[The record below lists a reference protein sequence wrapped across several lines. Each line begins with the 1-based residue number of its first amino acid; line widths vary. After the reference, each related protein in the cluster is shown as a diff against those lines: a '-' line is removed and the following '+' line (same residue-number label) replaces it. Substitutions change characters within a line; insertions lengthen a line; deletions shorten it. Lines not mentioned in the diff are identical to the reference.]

1 MLVSPCRAWLGVAAE
16 APKPL
21 QVMSSQAQGILEGE
35 TSAPAY
41 RGADEQAGQDGRI
54 PFLNG
59 RDGRI
64 SEGAPR
70 LEAVSVASAAEVVSD
85 LPGTE
90 PARMEPTGHGARDE
104 EQRTLYPYRAQVNEH
119 SVPQQQQQQQV
130 LQQSSPI
137 RDFLGVPAD
146 APQQQQQQGVPHR
159 QAQQPGGM
167 MGQHDATVTLQQV
180 TTRVVT
186 TSPPEDLPAP
196 PDQPHGAQAMWIA
209 RLGEFFQRRVTQA
222 AAAVAPVLERSPR
235 PNFRAIPPAPSS
247 WGASREAPLFTP
259 EAEQVMQQWPKRA
272 PLLHG
277 QGAPGLPPP
286 PLPKP

>member
-104 EQRTLYPYRAQVNEH
+104 ETAHIISIPCTSQHATNSSNSGSSH
-119 SVPQQQQQQQV
+119 SNP
-130 LQQSSPI
+130 
-137 RDFLGVPAD
+137 
-146 APQQQQQQGVPHR
+146 
-159 QAQQPGGM
+159 
-167 MGQHDATVTLQQV
+167 
-180 TTRVVT
+180 
-186 TSPPEDLPAP
+186 
-196 PDQPHGAQAMWIA
+196 
-209 RLGEFFQRRVTQA
+209 RL
-222 AAAVAPVLERSPR
+222 
-235 PNFRAIPPAPSS
+235 
-247 WGASREAPLFTP
+247 
-259 EAEQVMQQWPKRA
+259 
-272 PLLHG
+272 
-277 QGAPGLPPP
+277 
-286 PLPKP
+286 

>member
-1 MLVSPCRAWLGVAAE
+1 
-16 APKPL
+16 
-21 QVMSSQAQGILEGE
+21 MSSQAQGVLEGE
-35 TSAPAY
+35 ISGPACEGPAE
-41 RGADEQAGQDGRI
+41 RREPEAQGPQ
-54 PFLNG
+54 LNG
-59 RDGRI
+59 REDRFATQVRELDAFRAAATVG
-64 SEGAPR
+64 SEY
-70 LEAVSVASAAEVVSD
+70 D

-90 PARMEPTGHGARDE
+90 PVRMDGTAHGTRADGTRA
-104 EQRTLYPYRAQVNEH
+104 QPHPYRAQVNEH

-196 PDQPHGAQAMWIA
+196 PDQPHGAQAM
-209 RLGEFFQRRVTQA
+209 LCG
-222 AAAVAPVLERSPR
+222 
-235 PNFRAIPPAPSS
+235 
-247 WGASREAPLFTP
+247 
-259 EAEQVMQQWPKRA
+259 
-272 PLLHG
+272 
-277 QGAPGLPPP
+277 
-286 PLPKP
+286 

>member
-1 MLVSPCRAWLGVAAE
+1 
-16 APKPL
+16 
-21 QVMSSQAQGILEGE
+21 MSSQAQGVLEGE
-35 TSAPAY
+35 ISGPEGPAE
-41 RGADEQAGQDGRI
+41 RREPEAQD
-54 PFLNG
+54 PQLNG
-59 RDGRI
+59 REGRFATQVRELDAFRAAATVG
-64 SEGAPR
+64 SEY
-70 LEAVSVASAAEVVSD
+70 D

-90 PARMEPTGHGARDE
+90 PVRMDGTAHGTRADGTRA
-104 EQRTLYPYRAQVNEH
+104 QPHPYRAQVNEH
-119 SVPQQQQQQQV
+119 SVP
-130 LQQSSPI
+130 
-137 RDFLGVPAD
+137 
-146 APQQQQQQGVPHR
+146 QQQGVPHR

-247 WGASREAPLFTP
+247 WGVSREAPLFTP
-259 EAEQVMQQWPKRA
+259 EAEQVMQQWPQRA

-277 QGAPGLPPP
+277 KGAPGLPPP
-286 PLPKP
+286 PLPVQQHRVILLLLRDPSHKNKSWRRYTSKCREQ

>member
-104 EQRTLYPYRAQVNEH
+104 EQRTLYPYRAQV
-119 SVPQQQQQQQV
+119 SM
-130 LQQSSPI
+130 
-137 RDFLGVPAD
+137 
-146 APQQQQQQGVPHR
+146 
-159 QAQQPGGM
+159 QPTA
-167 MGQHDATVTLQQV
+167 AT
-180 TTRVVT
+180 
-186 TSPPEDLPAP
+186 
-196 PDQPHGAQAMWIA
+196 
-209 RLGEFFQRRVTQA
+209 A
-222 AAAVAPVLERSPR
+222 AAAT
-235 PNFRAIPPAPSS
+235 AILAFKEFP
-247 WGASREAPLFTP
+247 GATCRCSAT
-259 EAEQVMQQWPKRA
+259 AA
-272 PLLHG
+272 AG
-277 QGAPGLPPP
+277 SA
-286 PLPKP
+286 

>member
-1 MLVSPCRAWLGVAAE
+1 MVEKTVLRPRFVSWMLSGLPLLWGRSMTCRERNLYGWMETAHGTRADGTR
-16 APKPL
+16 
-21 QVMSSQAQGILEGE
+21 AQ
-35 TSAPAY
+35 P
-41 RGADEQAGQDGRI
+41 
-54 PFLNG
+54 
-59 RDGRI
+59 
-64 SEGAPR
+64 
-70 LEAVSVASAAEVVSD
+70 
-85 LPGTE
+85 
-90 PARMEPTGHGARDE
+90 H
-104 EQRTLYPYRAQVNEH
+104 PYRAQVNEH
-119 SVPQQQQQQQV
+119 SVPQQQQQV

-259 EAEQVMQQWPKRA
+259 EAEAGDAAMAQTSPSFTWAR
-272 PLLHG
+272 G
-277 QGAPGLPPP
+277 SWTTTTTSPGTATSR
-286 PLPKP
+286 